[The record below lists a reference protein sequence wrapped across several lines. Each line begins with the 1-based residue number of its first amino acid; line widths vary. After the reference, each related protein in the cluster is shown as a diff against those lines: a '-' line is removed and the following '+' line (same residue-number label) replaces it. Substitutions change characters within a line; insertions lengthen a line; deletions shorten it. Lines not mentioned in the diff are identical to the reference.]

1 MCVGLPVLFRDRLD
15 VSGRFATTFAGASY
29 AVYVIHP
36 YFVVGLQVLILGAA
50 NPGTGQVLHRH
61 CRIVAG
67 VLRYRGDSQDG
78 ARGEARVVTRSRL
91 VFVRCAKPP
100 NEVPSEIHLVP
111 SLQLLPHRM
120 LDETMNLELR
130 GESLSQGAL
139 PADPRGRVGE

>member
-50 NPGTGQVLHRH
+50 IP
-61 CRIVAG
+61 A
-67 VLRYRGDSQDG
+67 
-78 ARGEARVVTRSRL
+78 RL